1 MNSYAQVNGLDLY
14 YEMHGTGRPLVL
26 LHGAMSGI
34 GTSFGEILPLL
45 AKNRQV
51 IAVEWQGHGRTADID
66 RPLRFTH
73 LADDIVALLDQLGVE
88 SADFFGYSFG
98 AAIAFEVALR
108 APSKVGKVVLAAFSY
123 DPSGLHPGVLDGI
136 DLLTP
141 ELMVGTPWE
150 EEYLRIAPDPEHWPA
165 LLEKIKDADRNLEAW
180 SASDV
185 RSVTAPVLLVV
196 GDSDIVTPEHAV
208 QTFRLLG
215 GGVMGDGPAGLP
227 DSQLAILPGTS
238 HTGIPGKAELLAAMI
253 DAFLDR

>member
-1 MNSYAQVNGLDLY
+1 MNGYAQVNGLDLY

-108 APSKVGKVVLAAFSY
+108 APAKVGKVVLAAFSY

-136 DLLTP
+136 DQLTP

-185 RSVTAPVLLVV
+185 RSITAPVLLVV

-227 DSQLAILPGTS
+227 ASQLAILPGTS

>member
-1 MNSYAQVNGLDLY
+1 MNGYAPVNGLDMY
-14 YEMHGTGRPLVL
+14 YEIHGTGRPLVL

-66 RPLRFTH
+66 RPLRFTQ
-73 LADDIVALLDQLGVE
+73 LADDVVALLDQLGVE

-108 APSKVGKVVLAAFSY
+108 APAVVGKLVLAAFSY

-150 EEYLRIAPDPEHWPA
+150 EEYLQIAPDPEHWPA
-165 LLEKIKDADRNLEAW
+165 MLEKIKDADRNLEAW
-180 SASDV
+180 SAEAV

-227 DSQLAILPGTS
+227 ASQLAILPGTS
-238 HTGIPGKAELLAAMI
+238 HTGIPGRAELLVPMI
-253 DAFLDR
+253 DTFLDR